1 LSAANLEAILS
12 AAPVVPV
19 LIVDDAASAVP
30 LARALAAGGLPTL
43 EITLRTPSAL
53 EAIRAIASEVGGA
66 HVGAGTVLTPE
77 QLEDAADAGA
87 RFAVSPGS
95 SPALL
100 AAAADSPLP
109 LLPGAA
115 TPSEAMALLE
125 RGYRLQKFFPAEP
138 SGGVAWLKALA
149 SPLSG
154 LRFCPTGGVDAAN
167 APAYLALPNVICVGG
182 SWVAPRDA
190 VAGGDWARI
199 EQLAKEA
206 SGLKR

>member
-1 LSAANLEAILS
+1 
-12 AAPVVPV
+12 
-19 LIVDDAASAVP
+19 
-30 LARALAAGGLPTL
+30 
-43 EITLRTPSAL
+43 
-53 EAIRAIASEVGGA
+53 VGGA